1 MPENQDPS
9 FIPADDPPGLHMA
22 KTEAPGLAVDPF
34 RPSVVTPDGSLVP
47 TSPPSPSDQTPAPTP
62 SDQTSPVPPPT
73 DDEASAERSARIAAL
88 VGAGLGLV
96 LLLLIFSK
104 RKAK

>member
-9 FIPADDPPGLHMA
+9 FIPADDPPVLNVNPN
-22 KTEAPGLAVDPF
+22 APGLSANPF
-34 RPSVVTPDGSLVP
+34 SPSVLTPDGSLVP
-47 TSPPSPSDQTPAPTP
+47 TEPPAPSDQTPAPTP
-62 SDQTSPVPPPT
+62 SDQVPAPT
-73 DDEASAERSARIAAL
+73 TDEATAERSARIAAL

-96 LLLLIFSK
+96 VLLLIFSK